1 MYAHVVNPTL
11 CNAAIRNTKDAK
23 KRSPDKEEDAMVS
36 KPKAKHC
43 QKLDFHAILI
53 LLGEI
58 VLGAPMM
65 ECNVVK
71 HLQEVNKVASD
82 GTEISKSNA
91 TGQVRIAVIIRT
103 CVTSMQNALILA

>member
-1 MYAHVVNPTL
+1 MLHTYAHVVNLTL

-58 VLGAPMM
+58 VLGAPM
-65 ECNVVK
+65 VK
-71 HLQEVNKVASD
+71 NQLIFN
-82 GTEISKSNA
+82 SKIQTFNFRWSA
-91 TGQVRIAVIIRT
+91 
-103 CVTSMQNALILA
+103 M

>member
-1 MYAHVVNPTL
+1 MLHMYAHVVNLTL

-36 KPKAKHC
+36 KQKAKHC

-58 VLGAPMM
+58 VLGAPM
-65 ECNVVK
+65 VK
-71 HLQEVNKVASD
+71 
-82 GTEISKSNA
+82 KS
-91 TGQVRIAVIIRT
+91 THF
-103 CVTSMQNALILA
+103 

>member
-1 MYAHVVNPTL
+1 MLHMYAHVVNLTL

-36 KPKAKHC
+36 KQKAKHC

-58 VLGAPMM
+58 VLGAPM
-65 ECNVVK
+65 VK
-71 HLQEVNKVASD
+71 NQLIFSQGFKN
-82 GTEISKSNA
+82 SNF
-91 TGQVRIAVIIRT
+91 QF
-103 CVTSMQNALILA
+103 